1 MAQAP
6 EGTVIKL
13 QDGST
18 RVKRGG
24 QWIPAGNLFQGG
36 APKLEPQERTQLK
49 EARQRAQTATGT
61 INQLDRFMTVNRETP
76 TGEFGGLPI
85 VRNVRAMFDPNVAEM
100 NSIVERLTPAQREP
114 GSGVMSDADIKMYR
128 ASVVGVDK
136 PGPANTRIS
145 ALGKAGASRERDYAA
160 YLDYYAKVNGTLNGA
175 QEQWDAYAAAE
186 PVYDPT
192 AGTVRK
198 ATPWRQYFGI
208 ETPAPSAGG
217 RQGGAAPPS
226 RGGTAVKV
234 GNQTYT
240 VREKP

>member
-36 APKLEPQERTQLK
+36 APKLEPQERTELRD
-49 EARQRAQTATGT
+49 ARDRAKTAKST
-61 INQLDRFMTVNRETP
+61 ITQLDRFMTVNRQEP
-76 TGEFGGLPI
+76 TGGLGGLPV
-85 VRNVRAMFDPNVAEM
+85 VRNIRGMFDPDVAQM
-100 NSIVERLTPAQREP
+100 NAIVEKITPAQREA

-136 PGPANTRIS
+136 PGPANTKIA
-145 ALGKAGASRERDYAA
+145 ALARAGASREREFAA

-175 QEQWDAYAAAE
+175 QEQWDAYADEE
-186 PVYDPT
+186 PVYDPIS
-192 AGTVRK
+192 GTTRQ
-198 ATPWRQYFGI
+198 ARSWRQYFGI